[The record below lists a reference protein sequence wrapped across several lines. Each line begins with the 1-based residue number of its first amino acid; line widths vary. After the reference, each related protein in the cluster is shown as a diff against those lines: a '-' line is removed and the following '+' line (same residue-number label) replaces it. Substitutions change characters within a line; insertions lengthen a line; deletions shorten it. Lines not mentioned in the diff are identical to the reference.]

1 MGHTKG
7 GLVFGSAWRW
17 LATLRAT
24 TLAAAVVVASSCG
37 GQYQGHHPGA
47 ATSPAPAGVSA
58 AEHAG
63 AGHAHGGT
71 GHGVL
76 ATQDGFSLQLIH
88 TPTAAGQAG
97 GEVSLRIASTS
108 GAPQTRFQ
116 LAQEKLMHAYVV
128 RRDLADF
135 YHLHPDM
142 AADGTWS
149 APLTVSR
156 PGPYRLVTEFAALD
170 EQSRLHHLVLGT
182 DFEVP
187 GPYTAELLPAPAADS
202 RIDDYDV
209 AVDGDPVAGQPTML
223 TLRITRNGS
232 PVTELDPY
240 LGTVAHLTAFHEGDL
255 QVVHM
260 HPQAPAPGVGPSDS
274 AHMVHADFPAK
285 GFYRIFIQFQTEG
298 HLHTAPITV
307 VAR

>member
-1 MGHTKG
+1 M
-7 GLVFGSAWRW
+7 
-17 LATLRAT
+17 
-24 TLAAAVVVASSCG
+24 VASSCS
-37 GQYQGHHPGA
+37 GQHQGHHPGA
-47 ATSPAPAGVSA
+47 ATPPAPAGVSA
-58 AEHAG
+58 AAG
-63 AGHAHGGT
+63 AGHVHGGT

-76 ATQDGFSLQLIH
+76 DTQDGFSLQLIQ

-97 GEVSLRIASTS
+97 GEVWMRIASTS

-116 LAQEKLMHAYVV
+116 LAQEKLMHVYVV

-149 APLTVSR
+149 APFTVSR
-156 PGPYRLVTEFAALD
+156 PGPYRLATEFAAID

-187 GPYTAELLPAPAADS
+187 GPYTAELPPAPTADS

-232 PVTELDPY
+232 PVTDLDLY

-260 HPQAPAPGVGPSDS
+260 HPQAPPPGAGPRDS
-274 AHMVHADFPAK
+274 APMVNADFPAK
-285 GFYRIFIQFQTEG
+285 GLYRIFIQFQTDG
-298 HLHTAPITV
+298 QLHTAPITV
-307 VAR
+307 VAQ